1 MIILGAFDGRSWVR
15 PLFLENGATGALL
28 QLALLQGHVTRRR
41 RAQDREVDLE
51 VGVGAVFID
60 PENEVALMIKPC
72 MLSLLC
78 LKQHGKK
85 YFFWKN
91 SNVGPL

>member
-1 MIILGAFDGRSWVR
+1 MESPGFVSL
-15 PLFLENGATGALL
+15 LENGAAGTLL
-28 QLALLQGHVTRRR
+28 HFSPIQEQVDGGR